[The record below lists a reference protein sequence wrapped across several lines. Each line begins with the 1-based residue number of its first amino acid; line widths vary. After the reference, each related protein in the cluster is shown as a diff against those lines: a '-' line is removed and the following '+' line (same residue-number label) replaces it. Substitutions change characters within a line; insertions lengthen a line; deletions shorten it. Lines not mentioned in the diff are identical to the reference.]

1 MRNIIVGLSLIF
13 FALSGILLFK
23 ALNIPV
29 NHSQQQ
35 EKTAGLK
42 TKEPAAESYDASEKH
57 PLDKAASRSVVQDLQ
72 AATAKLEDKGPNKNA
87 GTQTN
92 DKTLGNGNKARV
104 LAVIGAGAFNSG
116 QIVIDYS
123 LINTIKK
130 VVPNILS
137 SPYYRVHVEG
147 HTDNMPIRASYD
159 KRYVDNMELSFL
171 RAKAVAS
178 ILVENGI
185 SMDRISVTGYG
196 ETRPIASNET
206 DEGRIKNRRVEIK
219 LVPEDKEL

>member
-13 FALSGILLFK
+13 FVLSGILLFK
-23 ALNIPV
+23 ALNIPA

-35 EKTAGLK
+35 DKPDGLK
-42 TKEPAAESYDASEKH
+42 TKDSEAESSDASEKH
-57 PLDKAASRSVVQDLQ
+57 PLDQAVNKSIVKDLPAS
-72 AATAKLEDKGPNKNA
+72 TEKLEDEDPNKNA

-92 DKTLGNGNKARV
+92 DKTSGTGNKARV

-116 QIVIDYS
+116 QVIINDS
-123 LINTIKK
+123 LMNTIKE
-130 VVPNILS
+130 VVPDILS
-137 SPYYRVHVEG
+137 SHDYRVYVEG
-147 HTDNMPIRASYD
+147 HTDDMPIKSSPD

-185 SMDRISVTGYG
+185 SIDLISVTGYG
-196 ETRPIASNET
+196 ETRPIAPNDT

-219 LVPEDKEL
+219 LVPENKEL